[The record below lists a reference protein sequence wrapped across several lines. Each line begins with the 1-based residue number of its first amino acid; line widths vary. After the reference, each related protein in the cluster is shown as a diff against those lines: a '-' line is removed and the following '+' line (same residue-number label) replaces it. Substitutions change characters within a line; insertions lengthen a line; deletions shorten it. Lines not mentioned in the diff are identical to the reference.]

1 MQALS
6 TIHHQ
11 IQVDPGESLR
21 IAGDVYRFTGA
32 KQWAIATRFLTSL
45 QKSEDHTP
53 GHYPVAFTSADWNFS
68 RLDFRSFLEKY
79 IERQP
84 ALRSLRHHR
93 YEPQARFKVEL
104 LTPEEKCPAP

>member
-21 IAGDVYRFTGA
+21 IAGDLYRFTGV
-32 KQWAIATRFLTSL
+32 KQWAIATRFLASL
-45 QKSEDHTP
+45 QNGEDNTP

-84 ALRSLRHHR
+84 ALRYLRHHR

-104 LTPEEKCPAP
+104 LTPEEK

>member
-21 IAGDVYRFTGA
+21 IAGDLYRFTGV
-32 KQWAIATRFLTSL
+32 KQWAIATRFLASL
-45 QKSEDHTP
+45 QNGEDNTP

-84 ALRSLRHHR
+84 ALRYLRHHR

>member
-1 MQALS
+1 MS
-6 TIHHQ
+6 KREIHDQ
-11 IQVDPGESLR
+11 ILVVSGESLR
-21 IAGDVYRFTGA
+21 IAGDVYKFTGT
-32 KQWAIATRFLTSL
+32 KQWAIANRFLLSL
-45 QKSEDHTP
+45 KNEEDNSP

-84 ALRSLRHHR
+84 ALRYLRHHR

-104 LTPEEKCPAP
+104 LKPEEKCPAP